1 MTLTKNVKRPA
12 YTIFSYLKR
21 FLKLVTNSLYLIVG
35 NKQRQAIIYG
45 YKTSLFQKLWQ
56 WYHLVVFYFVE
67 LL

>member
-1 MTLTKNVKRPA
+1 
-12 YTIFSYLKR
+12 
-21 FLKLVTNSLYLIVG
+21 VG